1 MIKLFW
7 ANLKH
12 LPTTGAAILTISAW
26 ALNTYCGFIPK
37 NVADSLLV
45 FINAAILT
53 VFVGAPKE

>member
-12 LPTTGAAILTISAW
+12 LPTTGAAILTIAAW
-26 ALNTYCGFIPK
+26 GLNTYCGFIPK
-37 NVADSLLV
+37 DVANAILV
-45 FINAAILT
+45 FINAIVLT